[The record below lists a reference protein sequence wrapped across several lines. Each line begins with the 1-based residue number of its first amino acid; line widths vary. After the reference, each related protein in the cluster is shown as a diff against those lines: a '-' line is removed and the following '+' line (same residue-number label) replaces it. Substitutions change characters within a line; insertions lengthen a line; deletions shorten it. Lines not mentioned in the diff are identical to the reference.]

1 MSTKSG
7 QLHNLTDAQKGQLRE
22 RRATEGAAAES
33 ALLKLYAEV
42 WLPASADG
50 ALSMEAVRMGG
61 RPLQTTLD
69 AKKRARIHERLTELL
84 TTVQKKVFGS
94 VAPGKIVELYR
105 LGAGDP
111 GGPGASTR
119 RPGGGN
125 APNDA
130 GAQLPGA
137 PGAPTGKAAGTPAR
151 PDAGD
156 AGAPGIST
164 DKVVAGFFSFLG
176 FPRLRDADVVRTAI
190 ARGVETGLFAC
201 ATGRPA
207 LGADGRYRIDRGRIA
222 FERTVAEDEID
233 LDSGFL
239 IAPTALPAPA
249 AAVTPAP
256 GDGDDDVRYPTPGGG
271 SDRYPAPGGGAGV
284 VRDRENVIAGT
295 GLAATGLRD
304 LTISFSADRNEL
316 FNAWNALANLAD
328 AAGKISVRV
337 QAASDTGFDRAKLEN
352 GVLEP
357 LRELGLID
365 DDDERA

>member
-1 MSTKSG
+1 MLRRAVRYLLAIERVG
-7 QLHNLTDAQKGQLRE
+7 GRWREHNLTDAQKGQLRE

-94 VAPGKIVELYR
+94 FAPGKIVELYR

-119 RPGGGN
+119 LPGGGN
-125 APNDA
+125 ASNDA

-137 PGAPTGKAAGTPAR
+137 PGVQTGKAAGTPAR

-156 AGAPGIST
+156 
-164 DKVVAGFFSFLG
+164 
-176 FPRLRDADVVRTAI
+176 
-190 ARGVETGLFAC
+190 
-201 ATGRPA
+201 
-207 LGADGRYRIDRGRIA
+207 
-222 FERTVAEDEID
+222 
-233 LDSGFL
+233 
-239 IAPTALPAPA
+239 
-249 AAVTPAP
+249 
-256 GDGDDDVRYPTPGGG
+256 
-271 SDRYPAPGGGAGV
+271 
-284 VRDRENVIAGT
+284 
-295 GLAATGLRD
+295 
-304 LTISFSADRNEL
+304 
-316 FNAWNALANLAD
+316 
-328 AAGKISVRV
+328 
-337 QAASDTGFDRAKLEN
+337 

-357 LRELGLID
+357 VART
-365 DDDERA
+365 RADRRR

>member
-1 MSTKSG
+1 
-7 QLHNLTDAQKGQLRE
+7 
-22 RRATEGAAAES
+22 
-33 ALLKLYAEV
+33 
-42 WLPASADG
+42 
-50 ALSMEAVRMGG
+50 MGG

-105 LGAGDP
+105 LGAGD
-111 GGPGASTR
+111 
-119 RPGGGN
+119 
-125 APNDA
+125 A
-130 GAQLPGA
+130 GV
-137 PGAPTGKAAGTPAR
+137 
-151 PDAGD
+151 
-156 AGAPGIST
+156 PGIST

-176 FPRLRDADVVRTAI
+176 FPRLHAADVVRTAI

-201 ATGRPA
+201 TTGRPP
-207 LGADGRYRIDRGRIA
+207 LGDDGRYRLDRGRIA

-239 IAPTALPAPA
+239 IAPAALPAPA
-249 AAVTPAP
+249 AAV
-256 GDGDDDVRYPTPGGG
+256 V
-271 SDRYPAPGGGAGV
+271 PAPGGDAEDDDFHRSKHGGA
-284 VRDRENVIAGT
+284 DLTRERKDAAEDVKPPTAGS
-295 GLAATGLRD
+295 RD

-316 FNAWNALANLAD
+316 YNAWNALANLAD

-337 QAASDTGFDRAKLEN
+337 QATSDTGFDRAKLEN

-365 DDDERA
+365 DEQT

>member
-1 MSTKSG
+1 
-7 QLHNLTDAQKGQLRE
+7 
-22 RRATEGAAAES
+22 
-33 ALLKLYAEV
+33 
-42 WLPASADG
+42 
-50 ALSMEAVRMGG
+50 MGG

-105 LGAGDP
+105 LGAGD
-111 GGPGASTR
+111 
-119 RPGGGN
+119 
-125 APNDA
+125 A
-130 GAQLPGA
+130 GV
-137 PGAPTGKAAGTPAR
+137 
-151 PDAGD
+151 
-156 AGAPGIST
+156 PGIST

-176 FPRLRDADVVRTAI
+176 FPRLHAADVVRTAI

-201 ATGRPA
+201 TTGRPP
-207 LGADGRYRIDRGRIA
+207 LGDDGRYRLDRGRIA

-239 IAPTALPAPA
+239 IAPAALPAPA
-249 AAVTPAP
+249 AAVVPAP

-271 SDRYPAPGGGAGV
+271 SDRYPVPGGGAGV
-284 VRDRENVIAGT
+284 VRDTENVTAGT
-295 GLAATGLRD
+295 EPVATGSRD

-328 AAGKISVRV
+328 AAGKISVNV
-337 QAASDTGFDRAKLEN
+337 QATSDTGFDRAKLEN